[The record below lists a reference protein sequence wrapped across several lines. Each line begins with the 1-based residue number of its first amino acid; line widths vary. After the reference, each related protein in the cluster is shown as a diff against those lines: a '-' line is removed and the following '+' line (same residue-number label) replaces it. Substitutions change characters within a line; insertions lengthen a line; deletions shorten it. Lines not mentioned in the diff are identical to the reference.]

1 MTANPLLSRMV
12 LARCAAL
19 LLTLAAVSAFA
30 QSDPPARVASLSQI
44 EGSVVLAPAGDTE
57 WTDAVLNRPVTRGD
71 RLWTDPGARA
81 EVHLGSAV
89 LHADGETFLDFTAL
103 DDRTLQASLNEGT
116 VNARVRQL
124 LAGENFEIDT
134 PHLAFR
140 ATVPGDYRI
149 DVDPANGIT
158 QVTVHSGSATVY
170 GASGRSQQLVAG
182 QQLAFA
188 GRDLEPV
195 AAQAPRDDGFDRW
208 AADRNR
214 REDESVAARYVPR
227 DVVGYQQLDPYGTW
241 SEDPTYGAIW
251 FPQITIADWA
261 PYRYGHWEWI
271 RPWGWTWVDDAPWGF
286 APFHYGR
293 WAMIGRR
300 WAWVPGRIGP
310 RPIYSPALVS
320 FIGGTGDRGSWSLS
334 IGSRPGIAW
343 YPLAPGEAWHP
354 FYRASPT
361 YVRNVN
367 RNFDWHRGT
376 SGSPYT
382 YQRRPEAV
390 TAVRVDDFRQGRPVH
405 RHWTPVTPGQ
415 IARAPAGVQP
425 VLPQPQRPLASSR
438 VIPPTTLPRVVP
450 PAPAIAGR
458 PNAPAPQPQ
467 FPAQTHPRPS
477 AQAQPRFVP
486 PATERR
492 ESAVP
497 VPVPRA
503 EGRADR
509 PRGRDESP
517 RPSMQAL
524 PRPVPQGRTDEQRV
538 PAQRAAEE
546 QRRAEARQLQLQQ
559 LERAR
564 RDQQVS
570 DQRVQREQQL
580 QAQRQQEEQRRAE
593 QAQLQR
599 EHALRQQ
606 QAAQERLAQQQQ
618 ARAQREQ
625 AIRQQQAAQERIPQQ
640 QQARV
645 QREQAMRQQQE
656 LQQQRALQQQAQRQ
670 MAAPPV
676 PPPAAARAEARRQ
689 PQPQAREGRDERRS
703 SPGEEEGR
711 GRSQGHGRGG

>member
-1 MTANPLLSRMV
+1 MTANRLLSRIF

-19 LLTLAAVSAFA
+19 LLALAGAGALA
-30 QSDPPARVASLSQI
+30 QTDPPARVASLSQI

-71 RLWTDPGARA
+71 RLWTDQGGRA

-89 LHADGETFLDFTAL
+89 LHVDGETFLDFTAL
-103 DDRTLQASLNEGT
+103 DDRALQASLNEGSL
-116 VNARVRQL
+116 NARVRQL
-124 LAGENFEIDT
+124 DAGENFEIDT

-140 ATVPGDYRI
+140 AAQPGDYRI
-149 DVDPANGIT
+149 DVDPANGTT
-158 QVTVHSGSATVY
+158 QVTVRSGSAIVY

-188 GRDLEPV
+188 GRDLERV

-214 REDESVAARYVPR
+214 REDASVAARYVPR

-241 SEDPTYGAIW
+241 AEDPSYGAIW

-300 WAWVPGRIGP
+300 WAWVPGHIGP
-310 RPIYSPALVS
+310 RPIYSPALVA
-320 FIGGTGDRGSWSLS
+320 FIGGTGDRASWSLS
-334 IGSRPGIAW
+334 IGSSPGIAW
-343 YPLAPGEAWHP
+343 YPLAPGEAWRP

-361 YVRNVN
+361 YVRNAN
-367 RNFDWHRGT
+367 RYTDWRGGT
-376 SGSPYT
+376 SGSVPIH
-382 YQRRPEAV
+382 QRGAEAV

-405 RHWTPVTPGQ
+405 SHWTPVKPSD
-415 IARAPAGVQP
+415 IARAPVGVQP

-438 VIPPTTLPRVVP
+438 AGPPASLPRVAP
-450 PAPAIAGR
+450 PAPAIVGR
-458 PNAPAPQPQ
+458 PQGPAPQAQ
-467 FPAQTHPRPS
+467 FPGQAHPRPS
-477 AQAQPRFVP
+477 AQGQPHVAP

-492 ESAVP
+492 ESGDRSTRP
-497 VPVPRA
+497 SPPFTRE
-503 EGRADR
+503 EGRGERA
-509 PRGRDESP
+509 RGRDEPP
-517 RPSMQAL
+517 RPFIQS
-524 PRPVPQGRTDEQRV
+524 PPGPVERPQVRTDEQRRQTQS
-538 PAQRAAEE
+538 PTDE
-546 QRRAEARQLQLQQ
+546 QRRAQARQLQLQQ

-564 RDQQVS
+564 RDQQAA

-580 QAQRQQEEQRRAE
+580 PALRQQEAQRRAE

-606 QAAQERLAQQQQ
+606 QAVQQRQQQDRQQAVQERLAQQQQ

-625 AIRQQQAAQERIPQQ
+625 AARQQQD
-640 QQARV
+640 
-645 QREQAMRQQQE
+645 
-656 LQQQRALQQQAQRQ
+656 LQQQRALQQQQQAQRQ
-670 MAAPPV
+670 MAAPAA
-676 PPPAAARAEARRQ
+676 PPAAARAEPRERRQ
-689 PQPQAREGRDERRS
+689 PQPREGRDERRVP
-703 SPGEEEGR
+703 PGEEEGR
-711 GRSQGHGRGG
+711 GRGQGHGRGG